1 MYRDY
6 EDPRVLE
13 KQVDHLKKQYLLCED
28 PTERLFIE
36 EDLYEMKQRAIWAW
50 MDEEADEEGW

>member
-6 EDPRVLE
+6 EDPRLLE
-13 KQVDHLKKQYLLCED
+13 KQVDRLKKQYLLCED

-50 MDEEADEEGW
+50 MDEEADEEEW